1 MIISLRQKF
10 IYVSNLKVAS
20 TSVLDALKLYADVRI
35 AQSEFGK
42 HLSLRGILKRFNW
55 IFDYIPREEFFI
67 FSTIRNPLEYLV
79 SLYYSHKAD
88 KFKNNPNLYTGE
100 MDFPEFID
108 TWVSKNK
115 GQTIPQSERFL
126 NERNEFELN
135 YLIDFS
141 KVNEQFLEVCGHIGV
156 NNASLG
162 LKNES
167 IKDSMYEDILNDSAW
182 ISYANEHYASD
193 YKLIRNNCGRLK

>member
-1 MIISLRQKF
+1 MIISLSQKF

-20 TSVLDALKLYADVRI
+20 TSVLDALKHYADVRI

-42 HLSLRGILKRFNW
+42 HLPLRVILKRFNW
-55 IFDYIPREEFFI
+55 IFDYIPRDEFFI

-88 KFKNNPNLYTGE
+88 KFKNDLNLYTGK

-108 TWVSKNK
+108 TWVSKND

-126 NERNEFELN
+126 DERNVFGLN

-141 KVNEQFLEVCGHIGV
+141 KLNEQFSEVCGYIGL
-156 NNASLG
+156 NSSSLG

-167 IKDSMYEDILNDSAW
+167 IRDSMYEDILNDPAW

-193 YKLIRNNCGRLK
+193 YKLIRNNCGKLK